1 MYRSARLLRLDA
13 RSATSP
19 VPHTLG
25 KVNQMGTPKLT
36 PADGQNGIE
45 TVASS
50 RPFTE
55 SIAHF
60 ELLLAAR
67 GLILFAKV
75 DFTSDA
81 KDAGIDMPPTMLLIF
96 GNPKAGTPLMI
107 AAPSAALDFPLKVLV
122 SQDSDRRVWFSYNTP
137 EYLAERHGI
146 PGDLVKN
153 IAGVR
158 ALVQA
163 ATATASDSGTT
174 QERRR

>member
-1 MYRSARLLRLDA
+1 MIRKAFSTFVFPTDQV
-13 RSATSP
+13 S
-19 VPHTLG
+19 
-25 KVNQMGTPKLT
+25 
-36 PADGQNGIE
+36 
-45 TVASS
+45 
-50 RPFTE
+50 
-55 SIAHF
+55 
-60 ELLLAAR
+60 
-67 GLILFAKV
+67 
-75 DFTSDA
+75 DFS
-81 KDAGIDMPPTMLLIF
+81 G
-96 GNPKAGTPLMI
+96 
-107 AAPSAALDFPLKVLV
+107 APSARAAIVSEMSNRVDFPLKVLV